1 MWPGWWPTPARGDD
15 GVYAPS
21 DVGRL
26 DSWQELSRYA
36 IRIDL
41 GEGVSMSVLSLEGLL
56 LTKEGMRDKDK
67 ADRAVLLR
75 ALGRE
80 P

>member
-1 MWPGWWPTPARGDD
+1 M
-15 GVYAPS
+15 
-21 DVGRL
+21 GRL

-36 IRIDL
+36 IRIDS
-41 GEGVSMSVLSLEGLL
+41 GEGGSMSVLSLEGLL